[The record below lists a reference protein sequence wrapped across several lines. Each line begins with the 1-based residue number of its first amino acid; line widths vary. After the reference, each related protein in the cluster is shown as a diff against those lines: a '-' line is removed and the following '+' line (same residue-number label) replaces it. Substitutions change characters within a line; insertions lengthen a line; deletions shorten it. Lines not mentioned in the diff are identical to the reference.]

1 VHPTQVSASLLGL
14 PGAKFSQYDRMAVL
28 ECYVQFQ
35 KNWAREYN
43 QDAIG
48 PDQQVTDA
56 DIQRMKGALANE
68 SKRYSSRS

>member
-56 DIQRMKGALANE
+56 D
-68 SKRYSSRS
+68 